1 VKGGLGGTMPEETN
15 VAETQPK
22 GIHAIVEI
30 IDRLLSK
37 PLPEK
42 WGNWKLDRDKRA
54 IYYDGPHEY
63 WFSLGQMNSSAE
75 VLDWIV
81 QLHEQRWA
89 TPEDIGNLV
98 AALDDIFDLQ
108 NNLCGCGIEHRF
120 NAREHVDKLFPEP
133 PREPATNSN

>member
-1 VKGGLGGTMPEETN
+1 MIMPGSDQN
-15 VAETQPK
+15 
-22 GIHAIVEI
+22 GFHAVLEI
-30 IDRLLSK
+30 LDRLLSK

-42 WGNWKLDRDKRA
+42 WGNWKLDRDKRT

-63 WFSLGQMNSSAE
+63 WFSLGQMNNSAE

-81 QLHEQRWA
+81 HLHEEKWA

-108 NNLCGCGIEHRF
+108 NNVCGCGIEHRF
-120 NAREHVDKLFPEP
+120 NAREHLAKVFPAPEESSGAMP
-133 PREPATNSN
+133 TRIL